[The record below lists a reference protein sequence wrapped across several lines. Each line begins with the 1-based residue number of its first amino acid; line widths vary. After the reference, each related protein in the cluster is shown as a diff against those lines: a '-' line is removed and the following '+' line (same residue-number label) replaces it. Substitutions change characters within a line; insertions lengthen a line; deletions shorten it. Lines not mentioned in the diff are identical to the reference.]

1 MIPVGPRSS
10 IFLFTAP
17 TDMRK
22 AFDGLCGEIRRLEV
36 SDPMSGHLFVFTNK
50 RRDRLKILY
59 WDRHGFWLFYK
70 RLEEGRFQLPEH
82 LDSGAAWQVAYEQL
96 LMILEGIDLSARRRK
111 RYADTKNFG
120 ST

>member
-17 TDMRK
+17 VDMRK

-36 SDPMSGHLFVFTNK
+36 SDPMSGHLFVFTN
-50 RRDRLKILY
+50 RARNRLKILY

-70 RLEEGRFQLPEH
+70 RLEEGRFQLPDMKEPH
-82 LDSGAAWQVAYEQL
+82 AAWQLAYDQL
-96 LMILEGIDLSARRRK
+96 VMILEGIDLSAGRRK
-111 RYADTKNFG
+111 RYSGPNILA
-120 ST
+120 

>member
-1 MIPVGPRSS
+1 MIPIGTLST
-10 IFLFTAP
+10 IYLFTAP

-36 SDPMSGHLFVFTNK
+36 SDPTSGHLFVFTNK

-70 RLEEGRFQLPEH
+70 RLEEGRFQIPH
-82 LDSGAAWQVAYEQL
+82 TADTNAALQLAYDQL
-96 LMILEGIDLSARRRK
+96 LMILEGIELSAHRRK
-111 RYADTKNFG
+111 RFSLVK
-120 ST
+120 S